1 MKINNDNKEAMTTNQ
16 ILYIHFISE
25 KYTEENVRE
34 ILEDKIGEIE
44 QIVLME
50 HNYVLGSVELGSNEP
65 EWGRAAIIYVQK
77 WKENDYTR
85 IINFAMNYEKTFI
98 KVNTNGELWYIEKYN
113 KE

>member
-1 MKINNDNKEAMTTNQ
+1 MTTNH

-44 QIVLME
+44 NIILLE
-50 HNYVLGSVELGSNEP
+50 HNYVLGSVKLGSNTLE
-65 EWGRAAIIYVQK
+65 EWGRAAIVYVTRWQ
-77 WKENDYTR
+77 ENNYTR

-98 KVNTNGELWYIEKYN
+98 EINKNGEIWYIEKY
-113 KE
+113 KEE